1 MPKRLFSI
9 GEVSRLSNVAAHR
22 IHYAIR
28 RGFIK
33 APVQLNGR
41 RCFTPHDLERIRE
54 HFGIRVLS
62 GPNHDSGVFTQ

>member
-28 RGFIK
+28 KGLIK
-33 APVQLNGR
+33 NFAQVNGR
-41 RCFTPHDLERIRE
+41 RCFTPGDVARIRE
-54 HFGIRVLS
+54 HFDIRVLS
-62 GPNHDSGVFTQ
+62 EKNHDVGVFTR

>member
-9 GEVSRLSNVAAHR
+9 SEVSRLSNVAAHR

-33 APVQLNGR
+33 NVAQVNGR
-41 RCFTPHDLERIRE
+41 RCFTPGDLARIRE

-62 GPNHDSGVFTQ
+62 GPNQGASLFTP